1 VAGVLLPDNMT
12 NQNQQNVFP
21 VLALLGGAAIWGV
34 LWYPYRLLEQA
45 EVSGPIATA
54 LTYVIALLLGLAAF
68 GKNLRKSH
76 ILTGKPRLLLW
87 IGLCAGWT
95 NLAYVLGVI
104 HGEIMRVML
113 LFYLAPLWTIVF
125 SRLLLNEVLSMHGY
139 LVIAFSLAGAIVML
153 WQPQQG
159 FSIPWSYGD
168 WMGLSAGFMFALSN
182 VLSRMDQAH
191 TIQLKSLAVWMGVAL
206 IAFGYSLFLPL
217 PPLGSIRTEI
227 YILVLG
233 VGLVVFALSLVV
245 QYGVTHVPANQAI
258 VIMLFELVIAALG
271 AYFLAGEA
279 MTSREWIGGA
289 MIISASLFSSRMN
302 QAYHEPFDDSR

>member
-1 VAGVLLPDNMT
+1 
-12 NQNQQNVFP
+12 
-21 VLALLGGAAIWGV
+21 
-34 LWYPYRLLEQA
+34 
-45 EVSGPIATA
+45 
-54 LTYVIALLLGLAAF
+54 
-68 GKNLRKSH
+68 
-76 ILTGKPRLLLW
+76 
-87 IGLCAGWT
+87 
-95 NLAYVLGVI
+95 
-104 HGEIMRVML
+104 
-113 LFYLAPLWTIVF
+113 
-125 SRLLLNEVLSMHGY
+125 
-139 LVIAFSLAGAIVML
+139 
-153 WQPQQG
+153 
-159 FSIPWSYGD
+159 
-168 WMGLSAGFMFALSN
+168 MGLSAGFMFALSN

-206 IAFGYSLFLPL
+206 IAFGYSLFLPP
-217 PPLGSIRTEI
+217 PPLGSIPTKI

-302 QAYHEPFDDSR
+302 QA